1 MPTYV
6 TLFRYTAEGF
16 KDLSEARRQQQISL
30 LESHGGQV
38 KAAYGLMG
46 AWDVLFITEFPDEPS
61 AMRALL
67 ATCQS
72 GIGTTQTMPALPLE
86 EFVQLGQR
94 T

>member
-16 KDLSEARRQQQISL
+16 KDLSEARRQHQISL

-46 AWDVLFITEFPDEPS
+46 A
-61 AMRALL
+61 
-67 ATCQS
+67 
-72 GIGTTQTMPALPLE
+72 
-86 EFVQLGQR
+86 
-94 T
+94 

>member
-6 TLFRYTAEGF
+6 TLFNYSAEGF
-16 KDLSEARRQQQISL
+16 KNLNEERRQQQMRLI
-30 LESHGGQV
+30 ESHGGSV

-46 AWDVLFITEFPDEPS
+46 EWDVLFITEFPDETR

-72 GIGTTQTMPALPLE
+72 GIGTTQTMTALPLE
-86 EFVQLGQR
+86 EFVQLGQ
-94 T
+94 TP

>member
-16 KDLSEARRQQQISL
+16 NDLSEVRRQHQISL

-38 KAAYGLMG
+38 KAAYRLMG
-46 AWDVLFITEFPDEPS
+46 AWDALFITEYPDEQS

-94 T
+94 A